1 MPGGHRRL
9 IVVGGGQERIEQELR
24 DGRLACPACAGRL
37 GRWGHARGRWLRVR
51 GGAVPELVWLV
62 PRRSRCRGCEKT
74 HVVLPDVCLARRRDA
89 VAVIGAALVARA
101 AGATQEAIAAELEL
115 PATTVRGW
123 LRRAEER
130 AEPMRAH
137 FCGWAA
143 ALDRAVVAELRPA
156 GGRLADAV
164 EAIGI
169 AARAVVL
176 VLGQPRS
183 PWALA
188 SVLTAGWL
196 LGNTGVLWIE
206 PP

>member
-1 MPGGHRRL
+1 MF
-9 IVVGGGQERIEQELR
+9 
-24 DGRLACPACAGRL
+24 
-37 GRWGHARGRWLRVR
+37 
-51 GGAVPELVWLV
+51 ELVWLV

-137 FCGWAA
+137 FRLSGH
-143 ALDRAVVAELRPA
+143 DRR
-156 GGRLADAV
+156 
-164 EAIGI
+164 
-169 AARAVVL
+169 
-176 VLGQPRS
+176 
-183 PWALA
+183 
-188 SVLTAGWL
+188 
-196 LGNTGVLWIE
+196 
-206 PP
+206 

>member
-1 MPGGHRRL
+1 M
-9 IVVGGGQERIEQELR
+9 
-24 DGRLACPACAGRL
+24 
-37 GRWGHARGRWLRVR
+37 
-51 GGAVPELVWLV
+51 
-62 PRRSRCRGCEKT
+62 
-74 HVVLPDVCLARRRDA
+74 
-89 VAVIGAALVARA
+89 IGAALVARA

-137 FCGWAA
+137 FTGWAA
-143 ALDRAVVAELRPA
+143 TLDRASVAGVRPA

-164 EAIGI
+164 EAIGM

-176 VLGQPRS
+176 ELGRPRS

-196 LGNTGVLWIE
+196 LGNTSVLWIE